1 MAHCTLVR
9 TPEGVAL
16 VCGTRRHN
24 TRDVKPC
31 CVKLCPG
38 DAGKLCDYPV
48 GDGKTCDRQCC
59 DKHCRSVEGKPDT
72 DYCLEHAFK
81 KESSSGHGP

>member
-1 MAHCTLVR
+1 MGCEPFKSEIGA
-9 TPEGVAL
+9 GL
-16 VCGTRRHN
+16 VCSRGRRKA
-24 TRDVKPC
+24 TVRPC
-31 CVKLCPG
+31 FVRWCSG

-59 DKHCRSVEGKPDT
+59 DKHCRPVEGKPDT

-81 KESSSGHGP
+81 KEPSSGHGP